1 MIRRPPRSTLF
12 PYTTLFRS
20 LIFAAVTLVFFSA
33 SGSKLAPYI
42 LPMLPVLAAVTGAG
56 SGAGGE
62 LARHAARIG
71 AALVVVI
78 AAGPPFFSLRAHRHG
93 PAPGAPAGLARGP
106 GA

>member
-42 LPMLPVLAAVTGAG
+42 LPMLPVLAAVTGAV
-56 SGAGGE
+56 SGAGEE

-78 AAGPPFFSLRAHRHG
+78 AAGRLVFLRPRNTYVPPQHIRLRLTR
-93 PAPGAPAGLARGP
+93 
-106 GA
+106 